1 MAFEQLSMTFSSD
14 APAMPVP
21 QATRVLTARNSAL
34 VEAGSHTRRTIGWR
48 ASTTSANTAILG
60 TLTTLR
66 DRSRAAT
73 RNDGWAKSAIDKLVS
88 NIIGTGIK
96 PMSTVA
102 DPTLRDAIHALWLSW
117 TDHADADG
125 LLDVYGQQAQAV
137 RTWLEGGEAFG
148 RLRDRLPGD
157 GLPVP
162 LQVQLLEPELC
173 PHMHTDWSQRVRAG
187 FQFDGVGRRIG
198 YYFHP
203 SRPEHDDFD
212 ASQLRLVPATRVL
225 HMYDPLRPGQ
235 LRGYPLLTQALI
247 ALHELSKFSDAVLL
261 RQELANMFLAFIT
274 RPQGTS
280 ETSAIHPLTGQ
291 PVTTFD
297 GDSVLQFEPAT
308 MQELAE
314 GEDVKFSDPPKA
326 EGYGEFM
333 RQVLFEIAAATGVPY
348 EVLTGDMR
356 NVNDR
361 TVRVILNEF
370 RRKLQAWQHQV
381 VVHQWCRPIWNAW
394 MDRAFLAGALP
405 LPSSYAIDPSP
416 FRACKWV
423 PQGWPYIHPV
433 QDVQAAV
440 AKIRGGLGSRAA
452 AVSELGE
459 DVEVID
465 AEQADDN
472 ARADE
477 KGLKYDSDGRTA
489 LASSGTAPTPEPET
503 PETQPAGA
511 AA

>member
-1 MAFEQLSMTFSSD
+1 MTSAQLALTFATD
-14 APAMPVP
+14 TPPVP
-21 QATRVLTARNSAL
+21 ATPSRAMTARNSA
-34 VEAGSHTRRTIGWR
+34 VVDAGSHTRRTIGWR
-48 ASTTSANTAILG
+48 APTTSSNQAILG

-73 RNDGWAKSAIDKLVS
+73 RNDGFAKSAIDKLVS

-102 DPTLRDAIHALWLSW
+102 DPDLRNAIHALWLQW

-148 RLRDRLPGD
+148 RLRDRLPND

-173 PHMHTDWSQRVRAG
+173 PHTHTLPSQRVRAG
-187 FQFDGVGRRIG
+187 FQFDALGRRVG

-203 SRPEHDDFD
+203 SRPEQDDYD
-212 ASQLRLVPATRVL
+212 ASQLRLIAATRVL

-247 ALHELSKFSDAVLL
+247 ALHELAKYTDAVLVK
-261 RQELANMFLAFIT
+261 QELANMFVGFIKRQPSVGGESST
-274 RPQGTS
+274 
-280 ETSAIHPLTGQ
+280 IDPLTGL
-291 PVTTFD
+291 PVSTVN
-297 GDSVLQFEPAT
+297 GQNVLQWEPGT
-308 MQELAE
+308 LQELAE
-314 GEDVKFSDPPKA
+314 GEEMQFSEPP
-326 EGYGEFM
+326 ESTGYADFV

-356 NVNDR
+356 GVNDR

-370 RRKLQAWQHQV
+370 RRKLQTWQHQV

-394 MDRAFLAGALP
+394 MDRAFLSGALP
-405 LPSSYAIDPSP
+405 LPSSYAINPAE

-440 AKIRGGLGSRAA
+440 SKIRGGLGSRAA

-465 AEQADDN
+465 AEQQADN

-477 KGLKYDSDGRTA
+477 MGLKHDSDGRAAAT
-489 LASSGTAPTPEPET
+489 SPGTAPTDPEP
-503 PETQPAGA
+503 PEPQPAGA